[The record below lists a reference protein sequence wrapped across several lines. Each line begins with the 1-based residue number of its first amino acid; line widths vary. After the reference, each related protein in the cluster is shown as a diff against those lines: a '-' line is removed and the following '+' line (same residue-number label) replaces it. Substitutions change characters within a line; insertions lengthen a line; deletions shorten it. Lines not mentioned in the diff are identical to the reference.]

1 MQESLPGLVPR
12 LWAVSRCGAYTAY
25 ILYFLVAHTSSV
37 CAFPPAHLAPLPAPG
52 EPNRDPTSYNEEDIV
67 QEQTHL
73 PAHPL
78 CRKTSLWGRISLG
91 QNAFPGW
98 EIAHEGEPP
107 CSQRNRSSVLK
118 TAGQAG
124 QSQAS
129 SIISHGQDS
138 RKSNCRHQMS
148 HMHVQRALT
157 VTLRGWDSA
166 ACLPRHPQDNC

>member
-1 MQESLPGLVPR
+1 MEPTLPASCIFLRHTLPLFVCSHLLTWPLSLLVTNT
-12 LWAVSRCGAYTAY
+12 LHG
-25 ILYFLVAHTSSV
+25 ILRSPIGT
-37 CAFPPAHLAPLPAPG
+37 PLPIMKRILSK
-52 EPNRDPTSYNEEDIV
+52 NRLTF
-67 QEQTHL
+67 L
-73 PAHPL
+73 AHPL

-98 EIAHEGEPP
+98 EIAHEEEPP
-107 CSQRNRSSVLK
+107 CSQRNRSSILK

-138 RKSNCRHQMS
+138 RKPNCRHQMS

-166 ACLPRHPQDNC
+166 ACLPRYPQDNC